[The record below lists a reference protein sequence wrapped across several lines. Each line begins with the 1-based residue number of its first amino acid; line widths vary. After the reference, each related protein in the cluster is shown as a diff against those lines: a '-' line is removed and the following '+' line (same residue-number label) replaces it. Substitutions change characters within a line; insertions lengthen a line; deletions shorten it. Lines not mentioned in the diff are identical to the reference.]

1 MTHLRHQ
8 LILSLA
14 FGIVLIGVF
23 GAPVA
28 SAQNHTVDLEIDVGQ
43 QTSISAQH
51 VRSYSEG
58 VAGIAVVRLTEDQT
72 RFVIVGQRAGTTSLL
87 LIMDDGTQTQYRI
100 TVGGGEPEPEAS
112 DGVPEREN
120 IRMDLYFVQLS
131 DSYSHSIG
139 LGWPGS
145 IGAGST
151 LNINVDQSP
160 AEAPATG
167 RTTETTLSLIA
178 TSALPRLDLAQASG
192 WARIFR
198 QAAVI
203 TANGT
208 RAEFESGGELNII
221 VNTGITGTLEQIEF
235 GTKLKMLPRYDAET
249 HRLEVQIEADVSDL
263 ADDHGTGI
271 PGRIISRVHSLV
283 NLELGQSIVIAGI
296 VARTD
301 TRSRTGFPGLSQIP
315 VIGALFGVHARI
327 EEESEALLFVVPSV
341 VEAIPL
347 TSRNRIQEALRV
359 YEDFRG
365 GTEEVELLEQPRIH
379 RAGAAAA
386 ALESPPTGGAGGS
399 R

>member
-100 TVGGGEPEPEAS
+100 TVGGGEPEAAS
-112 DGVPEREN
+112 TDGVPEREN

-386 ALESPPTGGAGGS
+386 ALESPPSGGAGGS